1 MQVKK
6 KATKEEKT
14 QQTRVAIINEERCNP
29 TKCQLDCKMGCPV
42 NTQGKMC
49 IEVTRKSKK
58 AMISEMLC
66 IGCGICVRRCPF
78 KAINIINI
86 PTSLEKEVV
95 HRYGPNMF
103 KLHRLPRLKQGTVVG
118 LVGINGIGK
127 STALGILRGRT
138 IPNFGDYDNPPE
150 WKDILKKSL
159 DSSLKNYFQQLLENK
174 ITACEKTQYVDA
186 MAKATR
192 AQVSKI
198 LSAKNEN
205 GRLNQ
210 IVELLGLENI
220 MDRKLNVLS
229 GGELQRVAIAI
240 CLLSNA
246 NCLLVDEPTSYLD
259 IKQRLI
265 AAQLIRNT
273 VQGLALTY
281 ESSLQPATS
290 VASENGS
297 GPSNTS
303 VASPQTKYCVCIE
316 HDLAVL
322 DYISDTVSILYG
334 YPGSYGVV
342 TLPFS
347 VRDGIN
353 VYLDG
358 YIPTENMRMRD
369 ERVVFRMAEEAGE
382 LDGTGAEQGSGT
394 ADNRRAGKHE
404 GKVERGSKKGGK
416 GKEDNQT
423 QAAPLNAKQE
433 HEKEL
438 LSANK
443 LYYPSVLVSRGT
455 FKMKV
460 EEGYFRNNEIV
471 VLVGQNGCGKT
482 TFVQLFAGLIKEN
495 ERELIAENSISHTY
509 EFPSLSISYKPQ
521 TITPSFTGT
530 VQELLTIKLKGG
542 HLEPVFNSDILKP
555 LKVDDLFDREVKT
568 LSGGELQRVALCLCL
583 GRLNAKCFLLDEPSA
598 YLDSEQRLLTSKLL
612 KRYIYHR
619 RALSLIVE
627 HDFLMALYMADRV
640 ITYIGTPGV
649 ETTVCAATSVA
660 EGMNAFLKSI
670 NVTIRRDRHNFR
682 PRINKPNSV
691 IDRQQKEAGT
701 YYATKFTDE

>member
-1 MQVKK
+1 
-6 KATKEEKT
+6 
-14 QQTRVAIINEERCNP
+14 
-29 TKCQLDCKMGCPV
+29 MGCPV
-42 NTQGKMC
+42 NTQGKLC
-49 IEVTRKSKK
+49 IEVTRRSKK
-58 AMISEMLC
+58 AAISEMLC

-127 STALGILRGRT
+127 STALGILRGRIT
-138 IPNFGDYDNPPE
+138 PNFGMFDNPPE
-150 WKDILKKSL
+150 WKDILKKNL

-174 ITACEKTQYVDA
+174 ITACEKIQYVDA

-192 AQVSKI
+192 AVVSKI

-205 GRLNQ
+205 GKMDQ
-210 IVELLGLENI
+210 IVEVLGLENI
-220 MDRKLNVLS
+220 MDRRLNVLS
-229 GGELQRVAIAI
+229 GGELQRVALAI
-240 CLLSNA
+240 CLMSNA

-273 VQGLALTY
+273 VQGLELIPGG
-281 ESSLQPATS
+281 SSKQNLE
-290 VASENGS
+290 SENDNKGEVENGNNNIKIS
-297 GPSNTS
+297 APSAP
-303 VASPQTKYCVCIE
+303 VVQHQTKYCVCIE

-382 LDGTGAEQGSGT
+382 IDASSREANKEEKESTSKQDAASKGKRRQGK
-394 ADNRRAGKHE
+394 N
-404 GKVERGSKKGGK
+404 GGK
-416 GKEDNQT
+416 DKDTGKNEEEGEKHHKLT
-423 QAAPLNAKQE
+423 IKEE

-443 LYYPSVLVSRGT
+443 LYYPSVLVTRGT
-455 FKMKV
+455 FKMTV

-471 VLVGQNGCGKT
+471 VLIGQNGCGKT

-495 ERELIAENSISHTY
+495 ERELIAENSVSHTT
-509 EFPSLSISYKPQ
+509 EFPSLAISYKPQ

-530 VQELLTIKLKGG
+530 VQELLTIKLRGG

-555 LKVDDLFDREVKT
+555 LKVDDLYDREVKT

-583 GRLNAKCFLLDEPSA
+583 GRLSAKCFLLDEPSA

-627 HDFLMALYMADRV
+627 HDFLMALYMADRI

-649 ETTVCAATSVA
+649 ETTVCAATSVPI
-660 EGMNAFLKSI
+660 GMNNFLKSI

-701 YYATKFTDE
+701 YYATKFIDE